1 MLMAALPG
9 SPGEDYPVLDT
20 IPVTEF
26 SCRGRVFGGH
36 YADPGARCQ
45 LFHVCGRRGQ
55 KFSFLCPAGT
65 IFNQNFLT
73 CDFWYN
79 FDCSRA
85 ESLYGVNRRNQVS
98 IVFRCY
104 QTFPS
109 KIFRQNEKIM
119 REDTLEARICKA
131 MVSHSSGEVTFLY
144 IEDWLELPLWLS
156 QDTDPG
162 VETCMVGAGRPK
174 R

>member
-1 MLMAALPG
+1 M
-9 SPGEDYPVLDT
+9 LDT

-162 VETCMVGAGRPK
+162 EETCMVGAGRPK